1 MAPRKPTYHIVS
13 HSHWDREWYFPF
25 DRFRAMLVDMIDDLL
40 SLFKRDREFKS
51 YSLDGQLAAVM
62 DYLEVRPD
70 RHDEIRNLVRRKKLF
85 IGPWYI
91 LADEFLSSGESLI
104 RNLQFGFRMGESLGG
119 VMKIGYIPDQFGHI
133 AQMPQIL
140 RGFNI
145 DSAMIYRGFGG
156 EPGQESSEYWW
167 ASPDGSRVLM
177 HHLPK
182 DGYSAGYFASND
194 KQVVLQKFERI
205 RKELDARARTSQRL
219 FFNGGDHHWPDE
231 TVTTAIKILKKQYDA
246 EILHSNFV
254 DYFSALKKEL
264 GKNPAL
270 PSLSGETRFGYRHAF
285 AVLGGVFSSRMY
297 LKQANAACETL
308 LERYLEPLNV
318 LAMFEGMKSKTPQI
332 KQAWKYVLQNQDH
345 DAICGTSVDEV
356 HREMVIRY
364 EKAKQIGAHVM
375 TECFAGL
382 LPYDERAFKDD
393 RFVVVF
399 NPSPFARSDVAEA
412 DIEFYL
418 QDVVVG
424 LNPEVAIAKKLP
436 SASGFRL
443 EDARGKN
450 IPLQIIHREEAF
462 GLTHSKH
469 DYPRQTLVDRFSVLL
484 AAENIP
490 PMGWSGFKIV
500 RTDSPAHSPSSL
512 RTGDNFIENDF
523 LRVEARADG
532 STAIVEKKTGLV
544 YEQMNIFEDSGDVG
558 DEYNYSYPEKDE
570 WYTSLQFK
578 SIRRVLEQGPV
589 RAAIRIDHTML
600 VPAAASRDERQRSDA
615 KVELKIS
622 STFSLTPFSHRV
634 DIKTMVWNNAKDH
647 RLRVLFRTGIDT
659 NESYAETPFSVVKR
673 AHREYDVAQFSIEHP
688 AQVAPMQR
696 FVTIH
701 DTQKGLTLFAKG
713 LPEYELS
720 VRERGVLALTLLRC
734 VGKLSGRNLTT
745 RPGGAAGWWH
755 ETPEAQCLGTHTFEY
770 AVFPHSPSVADTW
783 SSILRE
789 MELFTVSPST
799 MTRKNEQTVLERSS
813 LSIQPDGLQLSA
825 LKESEDKD
833 GIVVRICNPVDRHVK
848 GQIHFEKRL
857 ASAFLCNLNEE
868 VVRPLRVVKGHDL
881 TIAAKPFEIITI
893 KLLLKKRTRT

>member
-1 MAPRKPTYHIVS
+1 
-13 HSHWDREWYFPF
+13 
-25 DRFRAMLVDMIDDLL
+25 MLVDMIDDLL

-51 YSLDGQLAAVM
+51 YTLDGQMAAVM

-70 RHDEIRNLVRRKKLF
+70 RHNELRNLVRRKKLF

-167 ASPDGSRVLM
+167 ASPDGSRLLM

-205 RKELDARARTSQRL
+205 RKELDARAQTSQRL

-231 TVTTAIKILKKQYDA
+231 TVTNAIKILKKQYDA

-264 GKNPAL
+264 GNKPAL

-297 LKQANAACETL
+297 LKQANAACEML

-332 KQAWKYVLQNQDH
+332 EQAWKYVLQNQDH

-382 LPYDERAFKDD
+382 LPYDERAYKDD

-412 DIEFYL
+412 AIEFYL

-436 SASGFRL
+436 PVSGFRL
-443 EDARGKN
+443 EDGRGKDV
-450 IPLQIIHREEAF
+450 PFQILHREEAF

-484 AAENIP
+484 AAEDIP
-490 PMGWSGFKIV
+490 PMGWNGFKIV
-500 RTDSPAHSPSSL
+500 RTDSPSQYPSTL
-512 RTGDNFIENDF
+512 RTGKNFIENDF
-523 LRVEARADG
+523 LRVEVRSDG
-532 STAIVEKKTGLV
+532 GTTIAEKKTGLV

-570 WYTSLQFK
+570 WYTSSQFK
-578 SIRRVLEQGPV
+578 PTVQVLEQGPL
-589 RAAIRIDHTML
+589 RAALRIDHTML
-600 VPAAASRDERQRSDA
+600 VPASASSDERSRSNA
-615 KVELKIS
+615 KAELKIS
-622 STFSLTPFSHRV
+622 STLSLNPFSHRV
-634 DIKTMVWNNAKDH
+634 DIKTVVWNNAKDH
-647 RLRVLFRTGIDT
+647 RLRVLFRTGIDA

-673 AHREYDVAQFSIEHP
+673 AHREYDVAQFTIEHP

-701 DTQKGLTLFAKG
+701 DKQKGLTLITKG

-720 VRERGVLALTLLRC
+720 VRERGLLALTLLRC
-734 VGKLSGRNLTT
+734 VGKLSGRDLTT

-770 AVFPHSPSVADTW
+770 AVYPHSPSLSDIW

-789 MELFTVSPST
+789 AELFTVSPLAL
-799 MTRKNEQTVLERSS
+799 TRKNEQPTLKHSS
-813 LSIQPDGLQLSA
+813 LTLQPDGLQLSA
-825 LKESEDKD
+825 LKESEDKK

-848 GQIHFEKRL
+848 GELHIEKRL

-868 VVRPLRVVKGHDL
+868 VVRPLHVVKGYDL

-893 KLLLKKRTRT
+893 KLLLKKRTRKPSR